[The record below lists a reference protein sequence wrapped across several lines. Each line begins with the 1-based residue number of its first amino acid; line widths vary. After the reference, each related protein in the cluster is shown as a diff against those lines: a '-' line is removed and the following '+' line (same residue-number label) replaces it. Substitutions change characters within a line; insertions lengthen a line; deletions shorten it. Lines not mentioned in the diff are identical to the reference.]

1 MENNPQNIH
10 ICSIK
15 SQSPVLPIPKVCCV
29 FTIIVLKHE
38 KTYGKPKVLGFS
50 FCFLPLFQAED
61 SIERL
66 NFIVP
71 GSLLY
76 FKDEIDKLFEKELNV
91 LCRKPRFEKIFKKV
105 QIKPVFTN
113 RNNVKKLIVKT
124 KLK

>member
-1 MENNPQNIH
+1 MENNPQNIRT
-10 ICSIK
+10 CSIN
-15 SQSPVLPIPKVCCV
+15 SQSPVLPVPKVCCV
-29 FTIIVLKHE
+29 FTIIVLKNG

-50 FCFLPLFQAED
+50 FCFLSLFQAED

-66 NFIVP
+66 KFIIP

-76 FKDEIDKLFEKELNV
+76 VKNEIGKLFEKELSV
-91 LCRKPRFEKIFKKV
+91 LCKKSRFETNFRKV